1 MEILLLLNNR
11 SFSRGRISMYK
22 MFDFGYGQIEESKE
36 IMPEKCSTLHFRN
49 PNMDK
54 NHLRGNLT

>member
-1 MEILLLLNNR
+1 
-11 SFSRGRISMYK
+11 MYK
-22 MFDFGYGQIEESKE
+22 MFDFGYGQIEENKE